1 MLGKMKKTRIVF
13 MGTPEFAVASL
24 DAIIRKGY
32 NVAGVVTVADKASGR
47 GLKVN
52 ESAVKK
58 YAVEH
63 NLPLLQPVSLKDP
76 EFLSA
81 LQAWKADLFVVVA
94 FRMLPKE
101 VWGMPKYGTFN
112 LHAALLPQYR
122 GAAPINWAVING
134 EHITGVTTFMINEG
148 MDTGHIIFREQCR
161 IDDSDT
167 AGTIHDK
174 LMETGAR
181 TVVDTIEAILDNK
194 VELRL
199 QKSFIQGSEVLKP
212 APKINRELCHID
224 WNRPTKE
231 IFNLI
236 RGLSPYPAAYTE
248 LVKDGK
254 AQQLKIFMAE
264 KMDGESLEMLKG
276 QCGVGETAP
285 AGTIVSDGTGT
296 MAILT
301 SDGAIRLTDLQLA
314 GKKRMAV
321 TDFLRGFRDIREYSV
336 SEGTSSAIIDKY
348 KAGI

>member
-1 MLGKMKKTRIVF
+1 
-13 MGTPEFAVASL
+13 
-24 DAIIRKGY
+24 
-32 NVAGVVTVADKASGR
+32 
-47 GLKVN
+47 
-52 ESAVKK
+52 
-58 YAVEH
+58 
-63 NLPLLQPVSLKDP
+63 
-76 EFLSA
+76 
-81 LQAWKADLFVVVA
+81 
-94 FRMLPKE
+94 
-101 VWGMPKYGTFN
+101 
-112 LHAALLPQYR
+112 
-122 GAAPINWAVING
+122 
-134 EHITGVTTFMINEG
+134 MINEG

-254 AQQLKIFMAE
+254 AQQLKIFGAE
-264 KMDGESLEMLKG
+264 KMDVEALAALKKE
-276 QCGVGETAP
+276 CGIADTAP
-285 AGTIVSDGTGT
+285 AGTIVSDGKENL
-296 MAILT
+296 AVLT
-301 SDGAIRLTDLQLA
+301 ADGAIRLTDLQLA
-314 GKKRMAV
+314 GKKRMDV
-321 TDFLRGFRDIREYSV
+321 KDFLRGFRDVAEYSV
-336 SEGTSSAIIDKY
+336 SEGTSSGVIDRY
-348 KAGI
+348 RNGNR